1 MVCAE
6 ARAAAGV
13 RSQVSATV
21 MCRFVPTSRPL
32 TVSSIHR
39 RRDQVESKSPLC
51 SHDLGAFSNV
61 QKSSTWGGPAGPFE
75 LTLSRKSVD
84 VPSSPNSPT
93 SSTSPSSTSPPSQ
106 PHSLPRSATS
116 GSLHSLFERSAA
128 INNRKLEAG
137 SPKSEAPRFLFR
149 IQNDSQSSLN
159 SIQSELGAAPS
170 SVPTGAGSRLSTWL
184 RLPGRSRAGGP
195 GKLGLRAGGSDR
207 SLGERYHRDAMTETV
222 QDSDIVIRAATA
234 TAMSRWAEALAPHLQ
249 KTQQARASVEL
260 SPRPRNVSGPP
271 MLRRRPSACLPSL
284 MVIPIE
290 PLPPQQNDSPIL
302 EEDTSGSADISMTD
316 LLLET
321 AGNNARRRRNES
333 NAAEGEENI
342 ARYGRASSVEPSTTA
357 KPAIDA
363 HRRRSLVS
371 IAELSRQSIS
381 SLPSIPSASPS
392 AAALS
397 LKSIIQSRPGSS
409 KGDRNSIR
417 SERRASSPIAVFNAF
432 SKLAGG
438 TTTSESQPESKQ
450 REVVS
455 AAVVT
460 DEAVPVTAAQPW
472 SRSPPE
478 LPQNGSL
485 DEIMGNERR
494 HAMQRFAE
502 LRRAGS
508 PSPTIEKSD
517 QLAEQG
523 AEPRRDDTTWLEVGT
538 VASTVRPPLMRSP
551 ASTPLAAGSPECRPH
566 VYVSSLTGNDPKAG
580 PPTQIRSKV
589 DAGLT
594 NSSLRPVAA
603 ILPTSTS
610 TASIPTIRQPQ
621 AYHNSGSRLAKRFGL
636 TRGDSGDD
644 QGKPKSN
651 LLSPTMGEHASL
663 SRPVPRR
670 SVSADGDTSKPAMVI
685 VERILPPQEIISRM
699 DAIGKLDAASA
710 AVAKRALLTQG
721 KEEASSGPSTEP
733 TTQRSAMTPAPT
745 SQKDR
750 VQPVRPPP
758 RTTAAKK
765 ALTELDAN
773 AVAGQEILRNDL
785 PPRKAAWKRHSTFGV
800 PQTMGSSNAVPRQ
813 HSSPTKGQQ
822 HRRSSLLLDLGK
834 ENARPSSTMLDSPR
848 SSVAS
853 TTSKRLS
860 YQSITSFG
868 LNRALT
874 HRNSQHRRSHSIDSQ
889 LSRAGSISV
898 SVAGT
903 DDGNGGSGADESS
916 LFEEEEDEIAEIF
929 AVTARLRPVRMG
941 RVVRPV
947 SGKLGREW
955 QQQGASSMSTS

>member
-1 MVCAE
+1 MTESTHEGPLLFNTTGRWEERWCVVKQGQLQVY
-6 ARAAAGV
+6 AA
-13 RSQVSATV
+13 
-21 MCRFVPTSRPL
+21 
-32 TVSSIHR
+32 
-39 RRDQVESKSPLC
+39 RRDQVASKSPLC

-61 QKSSTWGGPAGPFE
+61 QKSSTWAGPAGPFE
-75 LTLSRKSVD
+75 LTLSRKSGD
-84 VPSSPNSPT
+84 QPSSPNNPS
-93 SSTSPSSTSPPSQ
+93 SSTSPSSASPPSQ

-128 INNRKLEAG
+128 SNNRKLEGG
-137 SPKSEAPRFLFR
+137 SPKSEAPRFQFR
-149 IQNDSQSSLN
+149 IQNDSQTSLN

-207 SLGERYHRDAMTETV
+207 SLGDRYQRDAMAETG
-222 QDSDIVIRAATA
+222 QDSAIVMRAATA

-249 KTQQARASVEL
+249 KMQEAPGSVEVAA
-260 SPRPRNVSGPP
+260 RPRNVSGPP

-284 MVIPIE
+284 LVIPIE

-321 AGNNARRRRNES
+321 AGNNARRRRTES
-333 NAAEGEENI
+333 NAAEGEEII

-357 KPAIDA
+357 KPASDA

-438 TTTSESQPESKQ
+438 TTTSESQPEPEQ

-455 AAVVT
+455 GAAVT
-460 DEAVPVTAAQPW
+460 DEAAPVTAAQPW

-551 ASTPLAAGSPECRPH
+551 ASAPLAAGSPESRPH

-580 PPTQIRSKV
+580 PPTQIRSRL

-594 NSSLRPVAA
+594 TSSLRPVAA
-603 ILPTSTS
+603 VLPASTS
-610 TASIPTIRQPQ
+610 TASIPTIQQPQ
-621 AYHNSGSRLAKRFGL
+621 ASHKSGSRLAKRFGL

-644 QGKPKSN
+644 QGKPKGN
-651 LLSPTMGEHASL
+651 LLSPTMDAHASL
-663 SRPVPRR
+663 SRPIPRR

-710 AVAKRALLTQG
+710 AVAKQALLTQG
-721 KEEASSGPSTEP
+721 KEEASTAS

-750 VQPVRPPP
+750 AQPVRPPP

-773 AVAGQEILRNDL
+773 AVAGQEVLRDEL

-800 PQTMGSSNAVPRQ
+800 PQTMGSSDAVSRQ

-834 ENARPSSTMLDSPR
+834 ENARPTSTMLDSRR

-903 DDGNGGSGADESS
+903 DGSGADESS
-916 LFEEEEDEIAEIF
+916 LFEDQEDEIAEIF

-955 QQQGASSMSTS
+955 QQQGSSSMSTS

>member
-1 MVCAE
+1 MVCGQ
-6 ARAAAGV
+6 ARAAASV
-13 RSQVSATV
+13 RSQVSAGV
-21 MCRFVPTSRPL
+21 KSGFARRAQPL
-32 TVSSIHR
+32 TPLLIHR

-75 LTLSRKSVD
+75 LTLSRKSVGQ
-84 VPSSPNSPT
+84 PSSPNNTAP
-93 SSTSPSSTSPPSQ
+93 STSPPSASPPSQ

-128 INNRKLEAG
+128 INNRKLEAS

-149 IQNDSQSSLN
+149 IQNDSQTSLN

-184 RLPGRSRAGGP
+184 RLPGRSRVAGP
-195 GKLGLRAGGSDR
+195 GKLSLRAGGSDR
-207 SLGERYHRDAMTETV
+207 SLGERYHRDAMTEAV
-222 QDSDIVIRAATA
+222 QDSNIVMRAATA

-249 KTQQARASVEL
+249 KTQEAPGSVEVAA
-260 SPRPRNVSGPP
+260 RPRNVSGPP
-271 MLRRRPSACLPSL
+271 VLRRRPSARLPSL
-284 MVIPIE
+284 LVIPIE

-321 AGNNARRRRNES
+321 AGNNARRRRTES
-333 NAAEGEENI
+333 NAADGKEVM
-342 ARYGRASSVEPSTTA
+342 ARNGRASSVEPSTTA

-432 SKLAGG
+432 SKLAGATV
-438 TTTSESQPESKQ
+438 TTESQPESEQ
-450 REVVS
+450 REAVSETPVV
-455 AAVVT
+455 
-460 DEAVPVTAAQPW
+460 DEAAPVTAAQPW

-478 LPQNGSL
+478 LLQNGSL

-523 AEPRRDDTTWLEVGT
+523 AEPRRDDTTWLEAGII
-538 VASTVRPPLMRSP
+538 ASAVRPPLMRSP
-551 ASTPLAAGSPECRPH
+551 ASAPLAAGSPDSRPH
-566 VYVSSLTGNDPKAG
+566 VYVSSLSSNDPKAG

-594 NSSLRPVAA
+594 TSSLRPVAA
-603 ILPTSTS
+603 VLPASTC
-610 TASIPTIRQPQ
+610 TASIPTIQQPQ
-621 AYHNSGSRLAKRFGL
+621 ASHKSGSRLAKRFGL

-644 QGKPKSN
+644 QGKPKGN
-651 LLSPTMGEHASL
+651 LLSPTMDAHASL
-663 SRPVPRR
+663 SRPIPRR

-710 AVAKRALLTQG
+710 AVAKQALLTQG
-721 KEEASSGPSTEP
+721 KEEASTAS

-745 SQKDR
+745 SQKDCA
-750 VQPVRPPP
+750 QPVRPPP
-758 RTTAAKK
+758 RTTVAKK
-765 ALTELDAN
+765 ALAEFDAN
-773 AVAGQEILRNDL
+773 VVAGQEVLGDEL

-800 PQTMGSSNAVPRQ
+800 PQGMGSSNAVPRQ

-822 HRRSSLLLDLGK
+822 HRRNSLLLDLGK
-834 ENARPSSTMLDSPR
+834 ENARSSPTMLDSRR

-874 HRNSQHRRSHSIDSQ
+874 HRSSQHRRSHSIDSQ

-903 DDGNGGSGADESS
+903 DDGTGGSGADESS
-916 LFEEEEDEIAEIF
+916 LFEEEEEDEIAEIF

-955 QQQGASSMSTS
+955 QQQGSSSMSTS